1 MYLSKG
7 QKTWIRAKEIIPG
20 GTMLFSKNPDLH
32 LPKLWP
38 AYFSKAKGCYIWDL
52 DGKKFSDLHLMGVG
66 TNTLGYSNNRIDR
79 RVIKSISN
87 GNMSTLNSVEEI
99 ELSEKLIDIH
109 PWSEM
114 VRFTRSGGEAN
125 SVAIRIARAYSGKDK
140 IAVCGYHGWH
150 DWYLSSNLAK

>member
-38 AYFSKAKGCYIWDL
+38 AYFSKARVLYLGSRW
-52 DGKKFSDLHLMGVG
+52 KKFSDLHLMGVG

-87 GNMSTLNSVEEI
+87 EI
-99 ELSEKLIDIH
+99 CLL
-109 PWSEM
+109 
-114 VRFTRSGGEAN
+114 
-125 SVAIRIARAYSGKDK
+125 
-140 IAVCGYHGWH
+140 
-150 DWYLSSNLAK
+150 